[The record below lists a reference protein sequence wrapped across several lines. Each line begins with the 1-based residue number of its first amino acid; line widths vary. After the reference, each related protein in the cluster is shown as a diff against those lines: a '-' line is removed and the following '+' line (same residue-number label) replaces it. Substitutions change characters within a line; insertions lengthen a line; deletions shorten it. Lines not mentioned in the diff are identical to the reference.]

1 MDIITMSHGS
11 GGKITHDLIE
21 KIFYRYFKNPYL
33 MQGNDSTV
41 LPKMSGRPAVTTD
54 SFVINPIFFKG
65 GDIGKLAVCG
75 TVNDLAM
82 SGAKPLYITAGFI
95 IEEGF
100 KISNLER
107 IVKSMAVTAE
117 EAGVIVVTG
126 DTKVVERGAADGIYI
141 NTTGVG
147 EVRDG
152 LSIGGALARPG
163 DRIIVNG
170 SIGDHGVA
178 ILSEREGMDFHTEL
192 ESDCAPLNRLIHEV
206 LEVSKDVRVL
216 RDPTR
221 GGLATTLNE
230 IAGQSECGMV
240 ISQEKLPQKQE
251 VKGLCEALGLDPL
264 YMANEGKVIV
274 IAGEEDSE
282 KILEVMRKN
291 PRGRDSQIIGE
302 VVRDEK
308 SMVYLETGFGG
319 KRIVNIPA
327 GELLPRIC

>member
-1 MDIITMSHGS
+1 MSHGS
-11 GGKITHDLIE
+11 GGKTTHDLI
-21 KIFYRYFKNPYL
+21 KNIFYKYFKNIYL

-41 LPKMSGRPAVTTD
+41 LPKISGRLAVTTD
-54 SFVINPIFFKG
+54 SFVINPIFFNG
-65 GDIGKLAVCG
+65 GDIGKLSVCG
-75 TVNDLAM
+75 TVNDIAM
-82 SGAKPLYITAGFI
+82 SGARPLYITAGFI

-107 IVKSMAVTAE
+107 IVKSMAQTAE
-117 EAGVIVVTG
+117 EAGVIIVTG

-147 EVRDG
+147 EVKDG
-152 LSIGGALARPG
+152 LSIGGAMAKPG
-163 DRIIVNG
+163 DKIIING

-178 ILSEREGMDFHTEL
+178 ILSQRNGMEFETDL
-192 ESDCAPLNRLIHEV
+192 QSDCAPLNKLISDV
-206 LEVSKDVRVL
+206 LEVSENVRVL

-230 IAGQSECGMV
+230 IAAQSGCGMV
-240 ISQEKLPQKQE
+240 ISHEKLPQKQE

-274 IAGEEDSE
+274 IVSEEDSQ
-282 KILEVMRKN
+282 KVLEAMKKSPNGV
-291 PRGRDSQIIGE
+291 DSQIIGE
-302 VVRDEK
+302 VVSDERNV
-308 SMVYLETGFGG
+308 VYLETGIGG
-319 KRIVNIPA
+319 KRIINVPA